1 MLMALQ
7 DSKDKNKAELQ
18 FLFKQMVQFYSLELN
33 DKVMSWYSQLYCYLE
48 GFVHS
53 IKQGVPHSNGA
64 LTPGH
69 WDGENQQQEL
79 VLG

>member
-1 MLMALQ
+1 MLTALQ

-53 IKQGVPHSNGA
+53 IKQGVPQSNGA

-69 WDGENQQQEL
+69 WDGQNQQQEL